1 MRGFNEGL
9 FRWVNQ
15 LSIDHV
21 YMNPIFIGL
30 AEYTVLLAALL
41 CLFIWFQNRSR
52 YNRAMVLSAGLTFIL
67 AELLGKVAGL
77 FYSNQQPFAELNQVN
92 LLIEKEV
99 NNSFPSDHTIFI
111 FSICIVFWLFHKR
124 RIYWLFIACAVGFSR
139 IWVGVH
145 YPFDVLV
152 GAMIA
157 CLTAVTVVYL
167 PLFQKGVSLLLS
179 CYEWVEQKWAGE
191 RTK

>member
-1 MRGFNEGL
+1 MQEFNKRV
-9 FRWVNQ
+9 FRSINQ
-15 LSIDHV
+15 LS
-21 YMNPIFIGL
+21 MNHDVLNPVLIGL
-30 AEYTVLLAALL
+30 AEYSVM
-41 CLFIWFQNRSR
+41 FIAIMFLIMWFQNRSR
-52 YNRAMVLSAGLTFIL
+52 RNRWMMISAGLTFIL
-67 AELLGKVAGL
+67 AEMLGKVAGL

-157 CLTAVTVVYL
+157 
-167 PLFQKGVSLLLS
+167 
-179 CYEWVEQKWAGE
+179 
-191 RTK
+191 